1 MVLLQAHNMTTNILV
16 LFTIK
21 ALMKLQ
27 SYVAHADGEISGM
40 GLVEK
45 QGNKLIIQDLYL
57 IEQESG
63 QADTKMD
70 GQALAKLYDQLSQQ
84 GIDESKLKLWWHSHG
99 DIGVCWSGTDEAT
112 IEDWNQEREDNNWFL
127 SVVTNKR
134 GDMKV
139 RIDVFSPFRIIL
151 DDLPW
156 KFDLFDSE
164 LDKQIAEEVKQ
175 KVKTKKWKPLRT
187 PKFNIS
193 SKGHITIPNERQIP
207 N

>member
-1 MVLLQAHNMTTNILV
+1 MTENILI

-21 ALMKLQ
+21 AFLKLQ

-40 GLVEK
+40 GLVDK
-45 QGNKLIIQDLYL
+45 QGNKLIVQDLYL

-63 QADTKMD
+63 YADTEMD
-70 GQALAKLYDQLSQQ
+70 GKALAKLYDKLSQQ
-84 GIDESKLKLWWHSHG
+84 GVDESKLKLWWHSHG
-99 DIGVCWSGTDEAT
+99 DIGVCWSPIDEAT
-112 IEDWNQEREDNNWFL
+112 INDWDQEKEDNNWFL

-139 RIDVFSPFRIIL
+139 RVDTFSPFRIIL

-187 PKFNIS
+187 PSFHIS
-193 SKGHITIPNERQIP
+193 SKGQITIPIKNERQLP